1 MGELGEREMQIA
13 RIHMDGG
20 ALLLPARTPYE
31 REVVLDHVRHRL
43 RLHGFVQLEMNGR
56 RCRVEPVAAASG
68 ATCAG
73 CARRVGGLAC
83 RLGAQLLCIDCA
95 LDPTGTSRT
104 VERGAP
110 QPLAG

>member
-1 MGELGEREMQIA
+1 MELA

-43 RLHGFVQLEMNGR
+43 RMHGFVHLEMNGR
-56 RCRVEPVAAASG
+56 RCRIEPAAAASG
-68 ATCAG
+68 ATCPG
-73 CARRVGGLAC
+73 CGARLGGLAC
-83 RLGAQLLCIDCA
+83 RLGAQLLCLDCA
-95 LDPTGTSRT
+95 LGSGGSARID
-104 VERGAP
+104 RGRAP